1 MIMLFLLLIVVL
13 KSRTQDLMQNNTL
26 AQIESFIWLS
36 QPLLKHVRKIL
47 KFSIICF
54 YSSDT

>member
-1 MIMLFLLLIVVL
+1 
-13 KSRTQDLMQNNTL
+13 MQNNTL
-26 AQIESFIWLS
+26 AQIESFVWLS

-54 YSSDT
+54 YSSDTELISMESESKQV

>member
-1 MIMLFLLLIVVL
+1 
-13 KSRTQDLMQNNTL
+13 MQNNTL
-26 AQIESFIWLS
+26 AQIESFVWLS

-54 YSSDT
+54 YSSEWEQTGLKLLTQQEKLQY